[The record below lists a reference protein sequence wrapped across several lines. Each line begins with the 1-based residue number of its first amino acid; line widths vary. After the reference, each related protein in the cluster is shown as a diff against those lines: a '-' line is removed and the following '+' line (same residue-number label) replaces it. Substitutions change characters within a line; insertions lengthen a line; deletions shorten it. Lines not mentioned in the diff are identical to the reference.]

1 MADSDFP
8 TPEGPVVFSAHLS
21 ELLQRE
27 YDRMAVLTA
36 RGEGIARTV
45 LSIAT
50 VLVAASTVALTT
62 NADLRLHAATWWF
75 VGAAGLASLSSLGYA
90 SLAQSA
96 STMIKATDD
105 ETITKMIGKK
115 WDDPHGDPR
124 WIVANRTVEGIRSL
138 RSGNEIRA
146 LQARVAFLFQ
156 FIFVALLVVALTVEI
171 ILT

>member
-1 MADSDFP
+1 MTNTHFSES
-8 TPEGPVVFSAHLS
+8 EGPVVFSAHLS

-36 RGEGIARTV
+36 RGDGIARIV

-50 VLVAASTVALTT
+50 VVVAASTVALST
-62 NADLRLHAATWWF
+62 NAGLRPHTATWWF
-75 VGAAGLASLSSLGYA
+75 VSAAGLASLSSLGYA

-105 ETITKMIGKK
+105 ATIARMIGEK
-115 WDDPHGDPR
+115 WDDPNEDPR

-138 RSGNEIRA
+138 RAGNEVRA
-146 LQARVAFLFQ
+146 LQAQLAFLFQ
-156 FIFVALLVVALTVEI
+156 FVFLGLLLFALIVEIALT
-171 ILT
+171 